1 MPRLYT
7 DDQLAAIARPFEDD
21 AIDALRAGDLARVDA
36 LLEQMALGHAGL
48 DALSAH
54 ALARKVGK
62 LRQDL
67 GEARTL
73 ELLGRIGAQLMR
85 TWVDDWRAGREKRGI
100 EALIAVLKHQV
111 GAGLQPVAETD
122 DEVVVD
128 LTPCGSGGRLERQ
141 GATTKHP
148 QWYAGW
154 SDGVSSYCQLCK
166 ASQRALNDA
175 VGEPVWTTEKGPDGF
190 CRQRFRKTAHR
201 GEQLFDAAEL
211 ALACKAAAQQARERL
226 AAGDTDLE
234 PLLRGQ
240 RLDWKPWHDF
250 GVCTLEYF
258 YAIALEV
265 GGPDYLDEM
274 LAQTYEPAFEAGF
287 PRYAAMSDD
296 ALVREIAKTWNYHC
310 ADFRLSEEDDR
321 FVFTLDPCGSG
332 GRLFRGQ
339 MWRDMFRYG
348 EPLAPTIPQAH
359 DIDFNRRD
367 CPAYC
372 THCAASNRAQ
382 FRGGPLF
389 FVIDGHAQMKPG
401 QACRQYTYKQ
411 GVAHQAIDPALPRQV
426 GMDVKTMV
434 VKRMPATGGA
444 A

>member
-1 MPRLYT
+1 MARTYT

-21 AIDALRAGDLARVDA
+21 AIDALRAGDLPRVDA
-36 LLEQMALGHAGL
+36 LLKQMALGHAGL

-67 GEARTL
+67 GEERARG
-73 ELLGRIGAQLMR
+73 LLARIGAQLMR
-85 TWVDDWRAGREKRGI
+85 TWVDDWQAGREKRGI
-100 EALIAVLKHQV
+100 EALLAVLKHQV
-111 GAGLQPVAETD
+111 GSALVPVAETD

-128 LTPCGSGGRLERQ
+128 LVPCGSGGRLERQ
-141 GATTKHP
+141 GATAKHP

-154 SDGVSSYCQLCK
+154 SDDVSSYCHLCK
-166 ASQRALNDA
+166 ANQRALNDA

-211 ALACKAAAQQARERL
+211 ALACKTAAQQARERL
-226 AAGDTDLE
+226 AAGDRDVE

-296 ALVREIAKTWNYHC
+296 ELVREVAKTWNYHC

-332 GRLFRGQ
+332 GRLYRAQ
-339 MWRDMFRYG
+339 MWRDMFHYG
-348 EPLAPTIPQAH
+348 EPLAPTIPEPHA
-359 DIDFNRRD
+359 IDFNRRD

-389 FVIDGHAQMKPG
+389 FVIDGHAQLAPG
-401 QACRQYTYKQ
+401 QACRQYTYKK
-411 GVAHQAIDPALPRQV
+411 GVAHEHIDPALPRQV

-434 VKRMPATGGA
+434 VNRVSGAGGA
-444 A
+444 S